1 MALMIGFIAVPARA
15 QLCPSETVLG
25 PDPGNNCSV
34 TITITDTGASVSS
47 DPSVLPYDT
56 IWEYYSAGDGS
67 PVELVLFS
75 LGDDIL
81 VGVVNNSSLPV
92 VYIGLNGGGNPIFAF
107 DGDGIAAILGNPNNS
122 KDTSPGGYGG
132 PNAYFVD
139 INASNTMGVVGFI
152 TPIPAHGGT
161 GYFSLQSSVNIPTA
175 CSSLISNTPP
185 GSTFPGPTIGPDP
198 QSITA
203 SFTPTT
209 NPSTTG
215 ISGTGSS
222 LLDAATVCGFN
233 NFDWQQTITHLPM
246 PSPFF
251 AISSPNTPLAVPP
264 LSPFLDPVPGGYI
277 IGGFST
283 PDNSYPFYYD
293 PTSGE
298 LQTEETALTLSF
310 LDRPADACLYPGGTS
325 SRAVEIINKYCK
337 GLTPPTDSSMEFS
350 TRLVG
355 VNANSTATDLGM
367 GFTWTSTWNGTSGG
381 VATTKNDLPP
391 DPGSGTGGVTI
402 TSVEDM
408 SDFEGIALTTV
419 NGLPVGGVPPSAT
432 QTLGNGNACN
442 GAFTGTFTG
451 NITVSA
457 GQDCTLVNGVISGNV
472 TMRGGSLALYSEHV
486 GGNVQIMGGSGFT
499 IASYTTI
506 GGNLQVQNLPAGTA
520 VNYICNATV
529 NGNLQVQN
537 NEAGVQIGSPS
548 PAFCGGNGVGGNLQA
563 NNNEGS
569 VSIFAN
575 TARGNLQLDNDGG
588 TTQVFNNAANGN
600 LQCNNN
606 SSITG
611 GGNAAALKQGQ
622 CSSF

>member
-1 MALMIGFIAVPARA
+1 M
-15 QLCPSETVLG
+15 
-25 PDPGNNCSV
+25 
-34 TITITDTGASVSS
+34 
-47 DPSVLPYDT
+47 
-56 IWEYYSAGDGS
+56 
-67 PVELVLFS
+67 
-75 LGDDIL
+75 
-81 VGVVNNSSLPV
+81 GVVNNSSLPV

-246 PSPFF
+246 PALFSQSAVQIHPWPYRHCHP
-251 AISSPNTPLAVPP
+251 SSTC
-264 LSPFLDPVPGGYI
+264 PGGYI

-325 SRAVEIINKYCK
+325 
-337 GLTPPTDSSMEFS
+337 
-350 TRLVG
+350 VG
-355 VNANSTATDLGM
+355 
-367 GFTWTSTWNGTSGG
+367 
-381 VATTKNDLPP
+381 
-391 DPGSGTGGVTI
+391 
-402 TSVEDM
+402 
-408 SDFEGIALTTV
+408 
-419 NGLPVGGVPPSAT
+419 
-432 QTLGNGNACN
+432 Q
-442 GAFTGTFTG
+442 
-451 NITVSA
+451 
-457 GQDCTLVNGVISGNV
+457 
-472 TMRGGSLALYSEHV
+472 
-486 GGNVQIMGGSGFT
+486 
-499 IASYTTI
+499 
-506 GGNLQVQNLPAGTA
+506 
-520 VNYICNATV
+520 
-529 NGNLQVQN
+529 
-537 NEAGVQIGSPS
+537 
-548 PAFCGGNGVGGNLQA
+548 
-563 NNNEGS
+563 
-569 VSIFAN
+569 
-575 TARGNLQLDNDGG
+575 
-588 TTQVFNNAANGN
+588 
-600 LQCNNN
+600 
-606 SSITG
+606 
-611 GGNAAALKQGQ
+611 
-622 CSSF
+622 